1 MDAIASLFSFITTP
15 VSWVIVQFHKV
26 YGALFGDDTG
36 WGSGACRSCPWWSL
50 IGICLI
56 PLFVKQIKST
66 RAMQALQPEMKEIQ
80 ERYKNDKQRQSE
92 EMMKLYKETGT
103 NPLSSCLPIL
113 AQSPFFFALYHVLNG
128 IATGDTIGVINE
140 SLLAS
145 ARKAHI
151 FGAPLA
157 AKFKDGS
164 ATVEALGATVT
175 DVRVVTAVMIIL
187 MSASQFYTQRQLMT
201 KNVDTTVKTPFMQQQ
216 KMLMYVFRVMFA
228 VFGIDFPVG
237 VLVYWLTTNVWTMGQ
252 QMYVI
257 HNNPTP
263 GSKAQAAYLERLTKH
278 VLNHGKA
285 RKRSEHIIKAIV
297 AKGRDRNEFERK
309 FINGLNKAGLAAQA
323 DGTVVQS
330 ESQVAV
336 QTEDGSPASAAAS
349 SKRQQP
355 KRQSNSQRQSGA
367 AASGTKAAGEDQSS
381 TPTSLSKSEEP
392 RTQRPR
398 TPSRPLRPRSS
409 PVPVTAARP
418 SPDSARVRSG
428 PSPRPRSNEGVH
440 PVTEGTTSAAA
451 EGADTLTRL
460 EQEGEIAAD
469 YLEGLLDIADL
480 DGDIDMDVEADRAAV
495 SIISDAGGRDLQKL
509 VGRDG
514 EVLEALPGA
523 HPPGRAPGDR
533 GPQPS
538 DAGHHRSPG
547 KDLPELSELGAK
559 AAAEVK
565 NTGESVKLKPMTPFE
580 RKVVHD
586 AVKAAGLRSESEGE
600 EPQRFVVVLPA

>member
-1 MDAIASLFSFITTP
+1 MDTIASLFSFITTP

-26 YGALFGDDTG
+26 YGAIFGPDTG
-36 WGSGACRSCPWWSL
+36 WAWGLSIVSL
-50 IGICLI
+50 VILIRICLI

-66 RAMQALQPEMKEIQ
+66 RAMQTLQPEMKKIQ

-164 ATVEALGATVT
+164 ATVQALGATVT

-216 KMLMYVFRVMFA
+216 KMLMYVFPVMFA
-228 VFGIDFPVG
+228 VFGINFPVG

-278 VLNHGKA
+278 VMNHGKA
-285 RKRSEHIIKAIV
+285 RKRSERTIIKAIV

-323 DGTVVQS
+323 DGTVIQS
-330 ESQVAV
+330 ESQAAV
-336 QTEDGSPASAAAS
+336 QTEDGSPVSGATP
-349 SKRQQP
+349 KRQQP
-355 KRQSNSQRQSGA
+355 KRQSKSQRQSGA
-367 AASGTKAAGEDQSS
+367 PKAAGETEASE
-381 TPTSLSKSEEP
+381 PTSLTKSDEPEDAKPAAKKQPGSANRSKAQSGQRKGP
-392 RTQRPR
+392 QRPKS
-398 TPSRPLRPRSS
+398 PS
-409 PVPVTAARP
+409 
-418 SPDSARVRSG
+418 
-428 PSPRPRSNEGVH
+428 
-440 PVTEGTTSAAA
+440 
-451 EGADTLTRL
+451 
-460 EQEGEIAAD
+460 
-469 YLEGLLDIADL
+469 
-480 DGDIDMDVEADRAAV
+480 
-495 SIISDAGGRDLQKL
+495 K
-509 VGRDG
+509 
-514 EVLEALPGA
+514 
-523 HPPGRAPGDR
+523 
-533 GPQPS
+533 
-538 DAGHHRSPG
+538 
-547 KDLPELSELGAK
+547 K
-559 AAAEVK
+559 
-565 NTGESVKLKPMTPFE
+565 
-580 RKVVHD
+580 
-586 AVKAAGLRSESEGE
+586 
-600 EPQRFVVVLPA
+600 